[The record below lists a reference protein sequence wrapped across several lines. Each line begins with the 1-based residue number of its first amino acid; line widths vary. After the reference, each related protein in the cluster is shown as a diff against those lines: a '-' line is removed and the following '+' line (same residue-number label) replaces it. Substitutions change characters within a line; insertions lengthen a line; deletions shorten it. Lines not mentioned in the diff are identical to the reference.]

1 MARFAAKVTDAREV
15 LAYPEL
21 MERKGWLPA
30 EVRPELESQLLF
42 FMHEAEHIHFQ
53 LDGQIA
59 RGHGR
64 RLQPRQV
71 QSIRDA
77 LTRRAFGTAIPRN
90 VTNWELYQ
98 VWNNFRHKAT
108 FYWKRK
114 VIDLAEILT

>member
-1 MARFAAKVTDAREV
+1 VTRFAAKATDSHEI

-21 MERKGWLPA
+21 IEKKGVLPA
-30 EVRPELESQLLF
+30 EVGPELESQLLSF
-42 FMHEAEHIHFQ
+42 ITEAEHIHFQ
-53 LDGQIA
+53 LDGMVA

-64 RLQPRQV
+64 RMQPRQV

-77 LTRRAFGTAIPRN
+77 VALGEFGTAIPRN
-90 VTNWELYQ
+90 VTNWELWQ
-98 VWNNFRHKAT
+98 VWNNFRDKTT